1 MDENLNNNKEVSE
14 ALEEINLNQQ
24 AIEQKRS
31 TIDSDEAA
39 RKVQE
44 ALREFE
50 LQQQTL
56 REKQQPTEVP
66 KPQGESLNAKADI
79 EMDKLLTEFE
89 VKSAVEQKQ
98 KKNHKGSKYPRR
110 RFIDGETCN
119 ENFWWFNKRKKTSK
133 FCSFDLCFAGI
144 FSLWLF
150 FLYRV
155 KRECSK
161 DPTDSFFY
169 VG

>member
-1 MDENLNNNKEVSE
+1 M
-14 ALEEINLNQQ
+14 
-24 AIEQKRS
+24 
-31 TIDSDEAA
+31 
-39 RKVQE
+39 QE

-98 KKNHKGSKYPRR
+98 KKT
-110 RFIDGETCN
+110 I
-119 ENFWWFNKRKKTSK
+119 
-133 FCSFDLCFAGI
+133 
-144 FSLWLF
+144 
-150 FLYRV
+150 
-155 KRECSK
+155 K
-161 DPTDSFFY
+161 DPNIPEDASSMEKLVMKISGGLIKEKRQASFVLLIFALLVFLASGYFFY
-169 VG
+169 IGLKGNAPKTQPIPSSMLDKTK